1 MITNLIKN
9 SSILVNFNNLNALFS
24 KEIATEI
31 RSKAHLG
38 SFILYLFATIY
49 VCFLSFR
56 KIVDFPTWN
65 ALFWIIIVFSAIN
78 ISAKLYNY
86 DARGRKFY
94 IGLLAHP
101 LEIFYAKFLFNF
113 VLLFFTSLIGYI
125 IYSLVL
131 GNLVSNFWQ
140 FLIVIFFGTLG
151 FSAILTTVSA
161 ISSKANS
168 NFSLM
173 SVLSFPM
180 LIPFLI
186 SLIKFSKNVLD
197 GLNFELNYKLIV
209 VMLSIITIQMALSF
223 LLIPYLWRD

>member
-1 MITNLIKN
+1 M
-9 SSILVNFNNLNALFS
+9 VNFNNLNALFS
-24 KEIATEI
+24 KEMATEM

-56 KIVDFPTWN
+56 KIVDVPTWN
-65 ALFWIIIVFSAIN
+65 ALYWIIIVFSAIN
-78 ISAKLYNY
+78 ISSKLYIN

-94 IGLLAHP
+94 IGLMAHP

-113 VLLFFTSLIGYI
+113 VLLFITTLGGYF
-125 IYSLVL
+125 IYGLVL
-131 GNLVSNFWQ
+131 GNLVSNFWP
-140 FLIVIFFGTLG
+140 FLLVMFLGAMG

-186 SLIKFSKNVLD
+186 TLIKFSKNVLD
-197 GLNFELNYKLIV
+197 GLNFELNFKLII